1 MIDLH
6 HDLLSIMY
14 YSYINNNYDYLN
26 KWIKNFNENNVASL
40 LANLYFM
47 SEEEM
52 KEEIGDRKIDVLDMF
67 KISTNLFKKYL
78 PNYKA
83 VYSIEGC
90 DYIKDINELEE
101 LYNLGLRNILLVW
114 NNPNKYGSGNRGDY
128 GLTPLGKEFIIKAI
142 DLGISID
149 LSHMN
154 KKTFYDTV
162 ELIKEQKALG
172 KKVKVLASHS
182 NCFELCN
189 HKRNLDDDQLKA
201 LKSIDGIIGIT
212 ALDVFVSDNKD
223 CNIKE
228 LYLEHI
234 NHAVNILGIDRV
246 CISTDDMTFCN
257 ELFNDDYGDMMF
269 DYSSISN
276 NIRELL
282 LTKYNEEEV
291 NMIMYKNAIDKLFLE
306 DIWKE
311 NL

>member
-14 YSYINNNYDYLN
+14 DSYINNNYEFLDS
-26 KWIKNFNENNVASL
+26 WIKNFNDENVSSL

-47 SEEEM
+47 SKEEM
-52 KEEIGDRKIDVLDMF
+52 KEEIGDREINVLEMF
-67 KISTNLFKKYL
+67 KIATNIFRKYL
-78 PNYKA
+78 PKYKV

-90 DYIKDINELEE
+90 DYIKDTNELEE

-114 NNPNKYGSGNRGDY
+114 NNPNKYGSGNNGDY
-128 GLTPLGKEFIIKAI
+128 GLTELGKEFLIKAI

-154 KKTFYDTV
+154 KKTFYDTID
-162 ELIKEQKALG
+162 LIKEQKSLG
-172 KKVKVLASHS
+172 KRVKVLASHS

-189 HKRNLDDDQLKA
+189 HKRNLDDQQLKA
-201 LKSIDGIIGIT
+201 LKSVDGILGVT
-212 ALDVFVSDNKD
+212 SLDAFISSNKD
-223 CNIKE
+223 NDLKK
-228 LYLEHI
+228 LYLDHI
-234 NHAVNILGIDRV
+234 NHAVDILGIDNV
-246 CISTDDMTFCN
+246 SVSTDDMTFFRKFYN
-257 ELFNDDYGDMMF
+257 ENYGNMIF

-276 NIRELL
+276 DLKSLL

-291 NMIMYKNAIDKLFLE
+291 NKIMYKNVVNKLFLE

-311 NL
+311 NF